1 MFTLMLPFEYVKDS
15 EVKQCTDMSGKNS
28 SSLREGYTVKFFFQ
42 SIS

>member
-15 EVKQCTDMSGKNS
+15 EVKQCADMSGKKWQFFK
-28 SSLREGYTVKFFFQ
+28 EGYTVKFFFQ